1 MRTIKFRARAFEK
14 VWGTNIENG
23 DWVYGNYFEESIDI
37 EDNITFQTQY
47 FIKSPYGDHYQDIR
61 IDIKT
66 LGQFTGLID
75 KNGKEVFENDIVKWS
90 VNTKINKEEFQRFA
104 PFDRYSIVEIN
115 PDIQF
120 MQLFCINLTNNEKFI
135 SFEQVIKYGKY
146 NFENAEFEV
155 IGNIYENPELL
166 EIKQ

>member
-14 VWGTNIENG
+14 EWGTNIEKG

-66 LGQFTGLID
+66 LGQFTGLLD
-75 KNGKEVFENDIVKWS
+75 KNGKEVFEGDIIKSEIYEKEDTGTIEWSNDGLYIV
-90 VNTKINKEEFQRFA
+90 NGNHLQDYHFGKI
-104 PFDRYSIVEIN
+104 EI
-115 PDIQF
+115 
-120 MQLFCINLTNNEKFI
+120 
-135 SFEQVIKYGKY
+135 
-146 NFENAEFEV
+146 
-155 IGNIYENPELL
+155 IGNIYQNPELL